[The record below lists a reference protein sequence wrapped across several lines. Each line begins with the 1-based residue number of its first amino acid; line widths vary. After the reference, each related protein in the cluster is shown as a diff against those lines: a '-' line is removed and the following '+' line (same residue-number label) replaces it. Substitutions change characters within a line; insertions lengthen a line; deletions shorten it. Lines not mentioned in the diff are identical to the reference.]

1 MNTIVIG
8 PQHSCTRLIVGLVDR
23 HPDIKHVDHMGTFYI
38 DDPNN
43 KHIWNSKVYDKMI
56 IVSRDSS
63 CINMSNKKY
72 NIDPKECKSEET
84 IKIINEKINNLLKNN
99 IYKFED
105 IVFISIES
113 LVQYKEH
120 IVRKLLI
127 QLGLDESKYDYNMT
141 GKYKP
146 NDIHNP
152 DGRWFTVNLDIT
164 DPNKKYIIRI

>member
-23 HPDIKHVDHMGTFYI
+23 HPDIRHVDHMGTFDI
-38 DDPNN
+38 DNPNN
-43 KHIWNSKVYDKMI
+43 KHIWNSKVYDKII
-56 IVSRDSS
+56 IVSRDAS
-63 CINMSNKKY
+63 CINKSNERDYK
-72 NIDPKECKSEET
+72 IQLKESKAEET
-84 IKIINEKINNLLKNN
+84 IKIINEKINNLLKDN

-120 IVRKLLI
+120 ILRKLFI
-127 QLGLDESKYDYNMT
+127 QLGLDESKYDYILKGN
-141 GKYKP
+141 YKP

-152 DGRWFTVNLDIT
+152 DGRWFTVNLNIT
-164 DPNKKYIIRI
+164 DPNKKYIIY

>member
-23 HPDIKHVDHMGTFYI
+23 HPDVKHVDHMGTFHI
-38 DDPNN
+38 DDPKNN
-43 KHIWNSKVYDKMI
+43 HIWNSKVYDKII
-56 IVSRDSS
+56 IVSRDAS
-63 CINMSNKKY
+63 CINMSNQKY
-72 NIDPKECKSEET
+72 NIDPKECKAEKT
-84 IKIINEKINNLLKNN
+84 INIINEKINNLLKNN

-127 QLGLDESKYDYNMT
+127 QLCLDESKYNYNLN
-141 GKYKP
+141 GNYKP

-152 DGRWFTVNLDIT
+152 DGRWFTVNLDII
-164 DPNKKYIIRI
+164 DPNKKYITK